1 VNDFINSA
9 VQLSESTGEE
19 VKDSRLDSLKSLC
32 EDLMGITRVDE
43 KYIIFN
49 QIFNSILMK

>member
-1 VNDFINSA
+1 MNDFINSA

-19 VKDSRLDSLKSLC
+19 VKDSTLDSLKSLC

-49 QIFNSILMK
+49 QIFNLILMK

>member
-1 VNDFINSA
+1 MNDFINSA

-19 VKDSRLDSLKSLC
+19 VKDSTLDSLKSLC
-32 EDLMGITRVDE
+32 EDLMGITRVDD

-49 QIFNSILMK
+49 QIFNLILMK

>member
-1 VNDFINSA
+1 VYDFINSA

-19 VKDSRLDSLKSLC
+19 VKDSTLDSLKSLC

-43 KYIIFN
+43 KF
-49 QIFNSILMK
+49 MKQLVKDIACEK